1 MNLDMKTIKSKDT
14 KEQYE
19 KIVKLVK
26 KAEKTAQ
33 EFIKANKN
41 LDLHLKVKYS

>member
-1 MNLDMKTIKSKDT
+1 MKIVKTKDT

-41 LDLHLKVKYS
+41 VGPQLKVKYL